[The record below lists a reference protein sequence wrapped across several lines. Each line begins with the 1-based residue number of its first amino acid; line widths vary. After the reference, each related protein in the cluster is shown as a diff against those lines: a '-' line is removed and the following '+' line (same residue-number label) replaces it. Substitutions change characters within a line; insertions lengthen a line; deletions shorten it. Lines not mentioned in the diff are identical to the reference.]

1 MGVDAAGLGAV
12 CLVAGEFLALGW
24 LSGISFP
31 PSAHAHVA
39 TWAARLLVGAL
50 LVGAAQLLLA
60 AFGLGFRFIPVVL
73 AGGAGGAPSLRPAP
87 PPTPPNQGPPSPPG
101 PGAPPPPPFTPPGE
115 RRGWLLLGA
124 LVLAALVRSI
134 LVP

>member
-1 MGVDAAGLGAV
+1 MSVDAAGLGAV

-73 AGGAGGAPSLRPAP
+73 AAGGRGRAPIRLVHHSPSNTSCPVDAEP
-87 PPTPPNQGPPSPPG
+87 GVSHATPFN
-101 PGAPPPPPFTPPGE
+101 
-115 RRGWLLLGA
+115 
-124 LVLAALVRSI
+124 
-134 LVP
+134 